1 MKGGHVLRDTQSYR
15 TISGDMWDKIAY
27 EEMGSSFHVDKL
39 MKANAE
45 YLHYFVFPAGIVL
58 TIPELEEEEAEE
70 LPLWKRG
77 LLDE

>member
-1 MKGGHVLRDTQSYR
+1 MRSAGIYR

-27 EEMGSSFHVDKL
+27 EAMGSSFYVDKL
-39 MKANAE
+39 MQANPE
-45 YLHYFVFPAGIVL
+45 YLGCYIFPAGVVL
-58 TIPELEEEEAEE
+58 KIPGLELKEAEE

>member
-1 MKGGHVLRDTQSYR
+1 MRDTQSYR